1 MTDTNIE
8 VKKPKYSTWQNTCYL
23 LKNIWKWDKL
33 LFLLSAIQIPITVII
48 PLLGIYLPKALIDSV
63 VEGVKVNQLM
73 INIGLPILGIVILK
87 TTSETII
94 NGTIGKKIMHR
105 MKYVNLLMDKQ
116 LDTDFENIDDSQGQQ
131 KFMKA
136 NMTVSG
142 NSSGTEVIIGVS
154 IELFS
159 NILGF
164 VIYAGIISTVH
175 PLIVAFII
183 LSAVINYFLGRYVN
197 NYEHKNKNNLAPIEK
212 KLRYIRFKTGDF
224 KSAKDMRLYN
234 MSPWFQGM
242 YDKLLKERI
251 YFQKKDI
258 SRRYFSNIIDGI
270 LLLIRDGIT
279 YGFLIYSVLYKN
291 MPIGD
296 FVLYFGIVTGLSTW
310 LSGIVKDLNKLNSI
324 SLEINDLRNYF
335 DMEDKMNRGA
345 GVDLPKSYE
354 LPCDIEFKDLYYKY
368 PGAEDYTIKGINIH
382 IKKGEKL
389 ALVGVNGAGKTT
401 LVKLICGLY
410 TPTKGEIYINGK
422 KSSLYNRDEYYNLFS
437 VVFQDTYLL
446 PVSIE
451 KNIALVS
458 EEDVDDE
465 KMDRVLNMSG
475 FMEKVSSLPKGRNTL
490 LVKSVFDEAI
500 ELSGGETQKLMLAR
514 ALYKDAPIII
524 LDEPTAALD
533 PIAENE
539 IYQKYNELTKNHTS
553 IFISHRL
560 SSTRFCDRIV
570 FIEDGKVIE
579 EGDHFSLMKEDG
591 KYRKMYDMQSH
602 YYKDDIGGEE
612 YANEQI

>member
-1 MTDTNIE
+1 MVDTNIKKE
-8 VKKPKYSTWQNTCYL
+8 KPKYSTWENTIYL
-23 LKNIWKWDKL
+23 LKNLWKWDKL
-33 LFLLSAIQIPITVII
+33 LFSLSLIQIPITVII
-48 PLLGIYLPKALIDSV
+48 PLLGIYMPKALIDSV
-63 VEGVKVNQLM
+63 TEGVSANQLM
-73 INIGLPILGIVILK
+73 INIGIPILGIIILK
-87 TTSETII
+87 TISKVIL
-94 NGTIGKKIMHR
+94 NGTIGKKISHR
-105 MKYVNLLMDKQ
+105 MKYVKLLVDKQ
-116 LDTDFENIDDSQGQQ
+116 LDTDFENIDGPEAQQ
-131 KFMKA
+131 RFTKA
-136 NMTVSG
+136 NMSSSA
-142 NSSGTEVIIGVS
+142 NSSATEAIIKLS
-154 IELFS
+154 IEFFS

-164 VIYAGIISTVH
+164 VLYAGIISTIH
-175 PLIVAFII
+175 PFILIFLI
-183 LSAVINYFLGRYVN
+183 LSAAINYFVGKYVN
-197 NYEHKNKNNLAPIEK
+197 NYEHKNKGNLAPIEK

-242 YDKLLKERI
+242 YHKLLKKRI
-251 YFQKKDI
+251 YFQKKNVN
-258 SRRYFSNIIDGI
+258 RRYFANIIDGI

-296 FVLYFGIVTGLSTW
+296 FVLYFGVVAGFSAW
-310 LSGIVKDLNKLNSI
+310 LTGIVKNLNELNSI
-324 SLEINDLRNYF
+324 SLETNDLRTALE
-335 DMEDKMNRGA
+335 MEDRMNRGA
-345 GVDLPKSYE
+345 GVVLPKPFE
-354 LPCDIEFKDLYYKY
+354 LPCDIELKNLYYKY
-368 PGAEDYTIKGINIH
+368 PSVEDYTIKGINLH
-382 IKKGEKL
+382 IKEGEKL

-422 KSSLYNRDEYYNLFS
+422 KSNLYNRDEYYTLFS
-437 VVFQDTYLL
+437 IVFQDTYLL

-451 KNIALVS
+451 KNIALES
-458 EEDVDDE
+458 EEDIDDE

-475 FMEKVSSLPKGRNTL
+475 LIEKTKSLPKGRDTL
-490 LVKSVFDEAI
+490 LVKSVYDEAI

-570 FIEDGKVIE
+570 FIEDGKIIE
-579 EGDHFSLMKEDG
+579 EGDHYTLMEDGG
-591 KYRKMYDMQSH
+591 KYRKMYDMQAH
-602 YYKDDIGGEE
+602 YYKDNIGGEE
-612 YANEQI
+612 YAKEQI